1 MSCTHNRERQERRGP
16 AAPILGVLGTCICP
30 TTPPDIGAC
39 RGCSHK
45 QELARLQQ
53 QLQQEQQ
60 ERVQAAAQHAQQV
73 HQLEEQLAS
82 VVAEG
87 QELRQR
93 LAVAEQELQ
102 QEQEN
107 AVSLTAV
114 ARQGRETWWRLGQS
128 WGTSWQE
135 LRRRWGEGGGAGSDP

>member
-1 MSCTHNRERQERRGP
+1 M
-16 AAPILGVLGTCICP
+16 
-30 TTPPDIGAC
+30 
-39 RGCSHK
+39 
-45 QELARLQQ
+45 LARLEQERGRLEQ

-60 ERVQAAAQHAQQV
+60 ERMLAAAQHAQQV
-73 HQLEEQLAS
+73 QQLEEQLAS

-114 ARQGRETWWRLGQS
+114 ARQGRETWWCLGLS
-128 WGTSWQE
+128 WSRSWQE
-135 LRRRWGEGGGAGSDP
+135 LRRRWGEGGGAGSDPSICVVVWAIDI